1 MSGIGEKLRKAREAK
16 GLSISDIEKT
26 TKIQSRY
33 LEAIENNEFDKLPGD
48 FYVRAFIRQYA
59 QIVGLDGKELLN
71 EYSEAPV
78 NEVSNEDYAEA
89 EQPVEE
95 EEAEPEEA
103 EEPEPKAEPEPRYEA
118 PARPSRPAAPQA
130 PRKPAEESRG
140 SDNAKWRRLVPRL
153 AIGCGIALLVLVAA
167 IAFANSRKGQNT
179 AGEGASG
186 SSVTISS
193 KKKSSKKSSSAS
205 SSSKKKTSAV
215 KVAKLGGNAY
225 RVTGLKSSAPLVVR
239 SSSQSI
245 YYYVS
250 VNNAITNQGTLQS
263 GEKHTESVKNNSTV
277 IVYLGTDT
285 GVSVTVA
292 GKKIPFTP
300 VNGTSRLTI
309 YLGKE
314 NSSSQSSS
322 TAQQS
327 STNTQS
333 SYSSASGSQASSSSS
348 RAVQSS
354 SAASSQSHASSASSA
369 SSSASSQQSSSSS
382 QQDTSS
388 SSQRVNAAK
397 SSAPAVSSS
406 SSAASSNK

>member
-89 EQPVEE
+89 EQPAEE
-95 EEAEPEEA
+95 EEAEPEKP

-118 PARPSRPAAPQA
+118 PARPAAPQA
-130 PRKPAEESRG
+130 PRKPAENRG

-314 NSSSQSSS
+314 SSSSQSSS
-322 TAQQS
+322 TTHQS
-327 STNTQS
+327 STSTQS
-333 SYSSASGSQASSSSS
+333 SYSSASRSQASSSSS

>member
-89 EQPVEE
+89 EQPAEE
-95 EEAEPEEA
+95 EEAEPEKP

-118 PARPSRPAAPQA
+118 PARPAAPQA
-130 PRKPAEESRG
+130 PRKPAENRG

-314 NSSSQSSS
+314 SSGSQSSS
-322 TAQQS
+322 TTHQS
-327 STNTQS
+327 SSAPS
-333 SYSSASGSQASSSSS
+333 SYSSASRSQASSSSS

-354 SAASSQSHASSASSA
+354 SAPSSQSHASSASSA
-369 SSSASSQQSSSSS
+369 SSSASSQQSSS
-382 QQDTSS
+382 QKDTSS

>member
-48 FYVRAFIRQYA
+48 FYVLAFIRQYA

-89 EQPVEE
+89 EQPAEE
-95 EEAEPEEA
+95 EEAEPEKT

-118 PARPSRPAAPQA
+118 PARPAAPQA
-130 PRKPAEESRG
+130 PRKPAENRG

-314 NSSSQSSS
+314 SSSSQSSS
-322 TAQQS
+322 TTHQS
-327 STNTQS
+327 STSTQS
-333 SYSSASGSQASSSSS
+333 SYSSASRSQASSSSS
-348 RAVQSS
+348 RAS
-354 SAASSQSHASSASSA
+354 SAPSSQSHASSASSA
-369 SSSASSQQSSSSS
+369 SSSSSQQSSSSS
-382 QQDTSS
+382 QRDTSS

-406 SSAASSNK
+406 SSVASSNK

>member
-89 EQPVEE
+89 EQPAEE
-95 EEAEPEEA
+95 EEAEPEKP

-118 PARPSRPAAPQA
+118 PARPAAPQA
-130 PRKPAEESRG
+130 PRKPAENRG

-239 SSSQSI
+239 SSSKSI

-314 NSSSQSSS
+314 SSSSQSSS
-322 TAQQS
+322 TTHQS
-327 STNTQS
+327 STSTQS
-333 SYSSASGSQASSSSS
+333 SYSSASRSHASSSSS
-348 RAVQSS
+348 RAS
-354 SAASSQSHASSASSA
+354 SAPSSQSHASSASSA
-369 SSSASSQQSSSSS
+369 SSSSSQQSSSSS
-382 QQDTSS
+382 QRDTSS

-406 SSAASSNK
+406 SSVASSNK

>member
-89 EQPVEE
+89 EQPAEE
-95 EEAEPEEA
+95 EEAEP

-118 PARPSRPAAPQA
+118 PARPAAPQA
-130 PRKPAEESRG
+130 PRKPAENRG

-193 KKKSSKKSSSAS
+193 KKKSSKKSISAS

-314 NSSSQSSS
+314 SSGSQSSS
-322 TAQQS
+322 TTHQS
-327 STNTQS
+327 STSTQS
-333 SYSSASGSQASSSSS
+333 SYSSASRSQASSSSS
-348 RAVQSS
+348 HAVQSS

-369 SSSASSQQSSSSS
+369 SSSASSQQSSS
-382 QQDTSS
+382 QKDTSS

>member
-89 EQPVEE
+89 EQPAEE
-95 EEAEPEEA
+95 EEAEPEKP

-118 PARPSRPAAPQA
+118 PARPAAPQA
-130 PRKPAEESRG
+130 PRKPAENRG

-314 NSSSQSSS
+314 SSGSQSSS
-322 TAQQS
+322 TTHQS
-327 STNTQS
+327 STSTQS
-333 SYSSASGSQASSSSS
+333 IYSSASRSQASSSSS
-348 RAVQSS
+348 HAVQSS
-354 SAASSQSHASSASSA
+354 SAPSSQSHASSASSA
-369 SSSASSQQSSSSS
+369 SSSASSQQSSS
-382 QQDTSS
+382 QKDTSS

>member
-89 EQPVEE
+89 EQPAEE
-95 EEAEPEEA
+95 EEAEPEEP

-118 PARPSRPAAPQA
+118 PARPAAPQA

-333 SYSSASGSQASSSSS
+333 SYSSQASSSSS

-354 SAASSQSHASSASSA
+354 SASSSQSHASSASSA

>member
-89 EQPVEE
+89 EQPAEE
-95 EEAEPEEA
+95 EEAEPEKP
-103 EEPEPKAEPEPRYEA
+103 EEPEPKAEPRYEA
-118 PARPSRPAAPQA
+118 PARPAAPQA
-130 PRKPAEESRG
+130 PRKPEESRG

-314 NSSSQSSS
+314 SSSSRSSS
-322 TAQQS
+322 TTQQS
-327 STNTQS
+327 STSTQS
-333 SYSSASGSQASSSSS
+333 SYSSASRSQASSSSS
-348 RAVQSS
+348 RAVQ
-354 SAASSQSHASSASSA
+354 SSQSHASSASSA
-369 SSSASSQQSSSSS
+369 SSSSSQQSSSSS
-382 QQDTSS
+382 QRDTSS

-406 SSAASSNK
+406 SSVASSNK

>member
-89 EQPVEE
+89 EQPAEE
-95 EEAEPEEA
+95 EEAEPEKP

-118 PARPSRPAAPQA
+118 PARPAAPQA
-130 PRKPAEESRG
+130 PRKPAENRG

-314 NSSSQSSS
+314 SSSSQSSS
-322 TAQQS
+322 TTHQS
-327 STNTQS
+327 STSTQS
-333 SYSSASGSQASSSSS
+333 SYSSASRSHASSSSS
-348 RAVQSS
+348 RAS
-354 SAASSQSHASSASSA
+354 SAPSSQSHASSASSA
-369 SSSASSQQSSSSS
+369 SSSSSQQSSSSS
-382 QQDTSS
+382 QRDTSS

-406 SSAASSNK
+406 SSVASSNK

>member
-89 EQPVEE
+89 EQPAEE
-95 EEAEPEEA
+95 EEAEPEKP

-118 PARPSRPAAPQA
+118 TARPAAPQA
-130 PRKPAEESRG
+130 PRKPAENRG

-314 NSSSQSSS
+314 SSSSQSSS
-322 TAQQS
+322 TTHQS
-327 STNTQS
+327 SSAPS
-333 SYSSASGSQASSSSS
+333 SYSSASSSQASSSSS
-348 RAVQSS
+348 RAS
-354 SAASSQSHASSASSA
+354 SAPSSQSHASSASSA
-369 SSSASSQQSSSSS
+369 SSSSSQQSSSSS
-382 QQDTSS
+382 QRDTSS

-406 SSAASSNK
+406 SSVASSNK

>member
-89 EQPVEE
+89 EQPAEE
-95 EEAEPEEA
+95 EEAEPEKP

-118 PARPSRPAAPQA
+118 PARPAAPQA
-130 PRKPAEESRG
+130 PRKPAENRG

-314 NSSSQSSS
+314 SSSSQSSS
-322 TAQQS
+322 TTHQS
-327 STNTQS
+327 STSTHS
-333 SYSSASGSQASSSSS
+333 SYSSASRSQASSSSS
-348 RAVQSS
+348 RAS
-354 SAASSQSHASSASSA
+354 SAPSSQSHASSASSA
-369 SSSASSQQSSSSS
+369 SSSSSQQSSSSS
-382 QQDTSS
+382 QRDTSS

-406 SSAASSNK
+406 SSVASSNK

>member
-89 EQPVEE
+89 EQPAEE
-95 EEAEPEEA
+95 EEAEPEKP

-118 PARPSRPAAPQA
+118 PARPAAPQA
-130 PRKPAEESRG
+130 PRKPAENRG

-153 AIGCGIALLVLVAA
+153 AIGCGLALLVLVAA

-314 NSSSQSSS
+314 SSSSQSSS
-322 TAQQS
+322 TTHQS
-327 STNTQS
+327 STSTQS
-333 SYSSASGSQASSSSS
+333 SYSSASRSQASSSSS
-348 RAVQSS
+348 RAS
-354 SAASSQSHASSASSA
+354 SAPSSQSHASSASSA
-369 SSSASSQQSSSSS
+369 SSSSSQQSSSSS
-382 QQDTSS
+382 QRDTSS

-406 SSAASSNK
+406 SSVASSNK